1 MVPQALGYVGVRAKD
16 LGDWASYGA
25 GLLGLQRVDKSRSS
39 MAFRMDD
46 RKQRILVDADG
57 GEGIGFY
64 GWEMAD
70 AAALDA
76 LGAHLEKSEIKVA
89 RGSRAL
95 ADERH
100 VKDLIVLNDPLGNR
114 LEMFHGAETASDP
127 FKPGRSISGF
137 RTGPLGLGH
146 VVFNVDTPQTIDR
159 LMAFYKDTLGFR
171 LTDYYS
177 HPFVARFLHL
187 NPRHHSLAFIQTG
200 KNAVHHIMMEL
211 FSFDDVGQ
219 GYDIALGEKDR
230 VSVTLGRHTSDFI
243 TSFYSWTPSAF
254 MVEYGWGARSI
265 DVDTWQAFERKEG
278 PSMWGHERVWLS
290 EEDRAKARALRLKNA
305 ENGFRRPVQ
314 VIDGNYETHVRR
326 LPMVGQPD
334 EIAKGGALTPQ
345 RSFQG
350 SEPML
355 QTKPRAEIAALDPD
369 VYRLTVEVAAAT
381 RLLNMLGILDYS
393 GHISA
398 RVPGEDALVIQGHTD
413 SRAELTPERMLVVDF
428 NGKVLHGPAK
438 PPSEVPIHIE
448 ILKARPDVQAILHCH
463 MKLAIA
469 FTMMEGVTLQP
480 MRSRSVRW
488 ESGVP
493 IHPDPSHI
501 KLTEQA
507 AGARANARCAQ
518 RGADARPRHGAGRR
532 IRAGDADRCRA
543 FRGERRR
550 ADAGAAGRRQADAA
564 DARRDGPDQPPR
576 NPRPSRPQAVEV
588 LHRPRHR
595 RRRAAAR
602 LAVRAVIVFHGR
614 THRR

>member
-1 MVPQALGYVGVRAKD
+1 MVPQALGYVGVRARD
-16 LGDWASYGA
+16 LGDWASYGS
-25 GLLGLQRVDKSRSS
+25 GLLGLQRIDKSRTSL
-39 MAFRMDD
+39 AFRMDD
-46 RKQRILVDADG
+46 RKQRILIDADG

-64 GWEMAD
+64 GWEMAN
-70 AAALDA
+70 AAALDV

-159 LMAFYKDTLGFR
+159 LMAFYKDMLGFR

-314 VIDGNYETHVRR
+314 VIDGNYE
-326 LPMVGQPD
+326 LM
-334 EIAKGGALTPQ
+334 
-345 RSFQG
+345 
-350 SEPML
+350 
-355 QTKPRAEIAALDPD
+355 
-369 VYRLTVEVAAAT
+369 
-381 RLLNMLGILDYS
+381 
-393 GHISA
+393 
-398 RVPGEDALVIQGHTD
+398 
-413 SRAELTPERMLVVDF
+413 
-428 NGKVLHGPAK
+428 
-438 PPSEVPIHIE
+438 
-448 ILKARPDVQAILHCH
+448 
-463 MKLAIA
+463 
-469 FTMMEGVTLQP
+469 
-480 MRSRSVRW
+480 
-488 ESGVP
+488 SGVCP
-493 IHPDPSHI
+493 WWDS
-501 KLTEQA
+501 LTKSQK
-507 AGARANARCAQ
+507 
-518 RGADARPRHGAGRR
+518 
-532 IRAGDADRCRA
+532 
-543 FRGERRR
+543 
-550 ADAGAAGRRQADAA
+550 
-564 DARRDGPDQPPR
+564 
-576 NPRPSRPQAVEV
+576 
-588 LHRPRHR
+588 
-595 RRRAAAR
+595 AAR
-602 LAVRAVIVFHGR
+602 
-614 THRR
+614 